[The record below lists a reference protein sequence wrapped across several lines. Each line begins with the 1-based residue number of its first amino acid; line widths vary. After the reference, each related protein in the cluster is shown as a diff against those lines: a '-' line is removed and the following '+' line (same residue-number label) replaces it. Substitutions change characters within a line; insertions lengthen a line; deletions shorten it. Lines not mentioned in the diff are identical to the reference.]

1 MIIFAIDGNLKCL
14 GTSYILKKVQD
25 FGPKYI
31 LSKKKNSNKALI
43 CEPQF

>member
-31 LSKKKNSNKALI
+31 LSKKKKKKKI
-43 CEPQF
+43 VIKH